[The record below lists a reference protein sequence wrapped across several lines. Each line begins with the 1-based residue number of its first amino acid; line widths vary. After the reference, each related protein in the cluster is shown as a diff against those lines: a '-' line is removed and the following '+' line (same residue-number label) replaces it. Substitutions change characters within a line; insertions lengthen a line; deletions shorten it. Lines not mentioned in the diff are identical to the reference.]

1 MKPSLPWARLPR
13 FCEPKEPNMKEF
25 DKQKDAPPIAEAAI
39 HKENRV
45 HRILVQVLLLVM
57 VVEWIVLLIDK
68 VWLSAFLVTLI
79 IATLL
84 SPVIFRK
91 KMEMEIPAEFH
102 LATVVF
108 VFASLYLGEIQG
120 FYHRFWWWDI
130 ALHTSAGLL
139 MGIVGFLLVYLLNE
153 SKRVELHMTP
163 GFISLFA
170 FLFAVTIGTLW
181 EIFEF
186 SMDQMFGFNMQKPMM
201 GDPSGLTDTMWDMI
215 VNAMGSFI
223 ISFMGWWYLKRK
235 QTFFVRGWIR
245 MFIGRNPRLFNKG

>member
-1 MKPSLPWARLPR
+1 
-13 FCEPKEPNMKEF
+13 MKEF
-25 DKQKDAPPIAEAAI
+25 DDQQGAPPLAEAAI
-39 HKENRV
+39 QRENRV
-45 HRILVQVLLLVM
+45 HRILVRALLLVM
-57 VVEWIVLLIDK
+57 AVEWIVLLIDQF
-68 VWLSAFLVTLI
+68 WLSAFLVTLI

-91 KMEMEIPAEFH
+91 KLEMEIPAEFH
-102 LATVVF
+102 LAAVVF

-120 FYHRFWWWDI
+120 FYQRFWWWDI
-130 ALHTSAGLL
+130 ALHSSAGLL

-163 GFISLFA
+163 VFISLFA
-170 FLFAVTIGTLW
+170 FLFAITIGTLW

-186 SMDQMFGFNMQKPMM
+186 SMDQLFGFNMQKPMM

-215 VNAMGSFI
+215 VNAMGAFV

-235 QTFFVRGWIR
+235 RAFFVRGWIR
-245 MFIGRNPRLFNKG
+245 KFIGRNPGIFQKG

>member
-1 MKPSLPWARLPR
+1 
-13 FCEPKEPNMKEF
+13 MKEF
-25 DKQKDAPPIAEAAI
+25 DKQQDAPPLAEAAI
-39 HKENRV
+39 LKENRV
-45 HRILVQVLLLVM
+45 HRILVRVLLLVM

-68 VWLSAFLVTLI
+68 FWLSAFLVTLI

-102 LATVVF
+102 LAAVVF

-139 MGIVGFLLVYLLNE
+139 MGIVGFFLVYLLNE
-153 SKRVELHMTP
+153 SKRIELHMTP

-170 FLFAVTIGTLW
+170 FSFAVTIGTLW

-186 SMDQMFGFNMQKPMM
+186 SMDELFGFNMQKPMM

-215 VNAMGSFI
+215 VNAMGAFI

-235 QTFFVRGWIR
+235 RTFFVRDWIR
-245 MFIGRNPRLFNKG
+245 KFIGRNPRMFNNG